1 MMEDKF
7 VKQQGT
13 YMLSHSVGLPLKT
26 AESAAD
32 IGFWQP
38 WSIGGEN
45 VWDHWLAGMER
56 LRASLSTLLNSD
68 STHVCRKSNICLSF
82 IHI

>member
-26 AESAAD
+26 TQSAAD
-32 IGFWQP
+32 AGFWQP
-38 WSIGGEN
+38 WSTGGEN
-45 VWDHWLAGMER
+45 VWDHWLAGIQR
-56 LRASLSTLLNSD
+56 
-68 STHVCRKSNICLSF
+68 F
-82 IHI
+82 